1 LELLYTLVTDS
12 GFVYERAVVWESLQ
26 DVDQAMAA
34 FYDSWFCPSHDTSH
48 PLEYLVGSTSNDRQQ
63 VTKHKQDDL
72 EQVFLF
78 ISLINEKK
86 IKP

>member
-1 LELLYTLVTDS
+1 MVTDS
-12 GFVYERAVVWESLQ
+12 GFVYERALVWESLQ

-48 PLEYLVGSTSNDRQQ
+48 PLEYLGGSTSNDRQQ

-72 EQVFLF
+72 EQVFF
-78 ISLINEKK
+78 IYQLDQ
-86 IKP
+86 